1 MLRPKG
7 PDGVPMRIDAML
19 LVLCLA
25 TVPVD
30 PGNAGPWLRPE
41 GESFLSVS
49 VEKPD
54 GDQFYLS
61 TYGEYGLRPDLTL
74 GLDFGVNE
82 DELDKAILFAKR
94 PLSSHDSAF
103 QVSLELGMGV
113 VDEKG
118 VLRPGV
124 NIGHSYVL
132 RDLNGWISLEL
143 KAVLEPDDGDHFATT
158 DLTIGLEMSARHKA
172 MLQISSTGSPVD
184 GDSLK
189 ITPSFVFERT
199 PGHHFQI
206 GVTAGIRDD
215 DNATAIKLGIWR
227 EF

>member
-1 MLRPKG
+1 
-7 PDGVPMRIDAML
+7 MRIDATL

-25 TVPVD
+25 TLPMGPTD
-30 PGNAGPWLRPE
+30 AGPWLRPE
-41 GESFLSVS
+41 GDSFLSVS
-49 VEKPD
+49 LEKPD
-54 GDQFYLS
+54 GDQFHLS
-61 TYGEYGLRPDLTL
+61 AYAEYGLRPDLTL

-82 DELDKAILFAKR
+82 EELDKAILFAKR
-94 PLSSHDSAF
+94 PLSRPDSAL
-103 QVSLELGMGV
+103 QVSLELGIGV
-113 VDEKG
+113 VDDKG

-143 KAVLEPDDGDHFATT
+143 KAVLEPDDGDHFETS
-158 DLTIGLEMSARHKA
+158 DLTIGLDVTARSKA

-184 GDSLK
+184 GNSLK

-206 GVTAGIRDD
+206 GVTAGLRDD
-215 DNATAIKLGIWR
+215 DNATAIKLGLWR